1 MNSFLAFFVVLALA
15 DARPQY
21 NGLAEGGAG
30 AEGHVQ
36 GGQFFIFHKKKFPFS
51 TFFNFAQL
59 GSFISLL

>member
-36 GGQFFIFHKKKFPFS
+36 GGQFFIFHKKNLFHFLLFS
-51 TFFNFAQL
+51 
-59 GSFISLL
+59 ILLS

>member
-36 GGQFFIFHKKKFPFS
+36 GGQFFQLFIFPFS
-51 TFFNFAQL
+51 IFSILF
-59 GSFISLL
+59 SSVP

>member
-36 GGQFFIFHKKKFPFS
+36 GDQFFIFQKKILFHFLLFS
-51 TFFNFAQL
+51 
-59 GSFISLL
+59 ILLS

>member
-36 GGQFFIFHKKKFPFS
+36 GGQVFIFHSLFEYSSVIFS
-51 TFFNFAQL
+51 SRA
-59 GSFISLL
+59 